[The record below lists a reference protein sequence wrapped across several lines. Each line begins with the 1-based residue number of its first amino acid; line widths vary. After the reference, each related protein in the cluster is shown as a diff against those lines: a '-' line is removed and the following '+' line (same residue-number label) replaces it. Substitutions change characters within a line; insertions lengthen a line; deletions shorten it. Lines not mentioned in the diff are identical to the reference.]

1 VKNKFCKK
9 LEELYKGSMRKMKVS
24 RNLVT
29 LAVEE
34 ILSTKV
40 KVG

>member
-1 VKNKFCKK
+1 VENKLCKK
-9 LEELYKGSMRKMKVS
+9 LEELYKGSVRKLKVS

-40 KVG
+40 KIG